1 MQNKQKKIIIIC
13 IAVVILVTLEQVVK
27 YNIPKEEKIT
37 VIQNCL
43 NINYIQNT
51 GAAFGIGNN
60 NTASFIIISLI
71 VISIVLRFLITQI
84 ERTDK
89 FIQISLVLILAGGI
103 GNLIDRV
110 FRGYVVDFIDVTPVI
125 SFPIF
130 NLADIYITL
139 GWMLFIIATI
149 ISYVKSEKK
158 GQV

>member
-13 IAVVILVTLEQVVK
+13 IAVVILVTLEQVIK